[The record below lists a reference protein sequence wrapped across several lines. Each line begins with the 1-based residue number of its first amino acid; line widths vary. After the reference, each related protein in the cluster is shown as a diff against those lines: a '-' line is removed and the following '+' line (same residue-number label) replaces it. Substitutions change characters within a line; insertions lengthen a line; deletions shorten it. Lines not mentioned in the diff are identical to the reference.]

1 MKITPVIF
9 LALALAPIA
18 FFFTYVYLRDKYDR
32 EPLKY
37 LIITFVL
44 GISTAAPIIYLG
56 DYIQEYTGL
65 SIETSPFLY
74 AFAVVA
80 LMEEGLKYLV
90 LRWYNYPHKEFDEP
104 YDGIMY
110 GVAVSL
116 GFAAIENVL
125 YVFWSE
131 GEEVE
136 TAMLRMFTA
145 VPAHAAFGVLMGYF
159 VGRAKFLEKG
169 KRWLE
174 RMKGLGAA
182 ILVHGAY
189 DFFLFQGS
197 DYLIPFAFVTLILS
211 ILLARMAIRIHIV
224 NSPHS
229 PAAIISDSLP
239 DPPVDSPQMSSPP
252 TPPSD
257 VLPPNPDL

>member
-1 MKITPVIF
+1 MKITPIIF

-18 FFFTYVYLRDKYDR
+18 FLFTYVYLRDKYDR

-37 LIITFVL
+37 LIITFLL
-44 GISTAAPIIYLG
+44 GAATSAPIIFLG
-56 DYIQEYTGL
+56 DKIQEFTGL
-65 SIETSPFLY
+65 SIEVAPFLY
-74 AFAVVA
+74 AFFVVA

-131 GEEVE
+131 GEELE
-136 TAMLRMFTA
+136 TGFLRMFTA

-169 KRWLE
+169 NQWME
-174 RMKGLGAA
+174 RLKGLGAA

-189 DFFLFQGS
+189 DYFLFQGS
-197 DYLIPFAFVTLILS
+197 EYLIPFAFVTLILS
-211 ILLARMAIRIHIV
+211 ILLARMAIRIHV
-224 NSPHS
+224 ANSPHKT
-229 PAAIISDSLP
+229 
-239 DPPVDSPQMSSPP
+239 P
-252 TPPSD
+252 TNPTDMWP
-257 VLPPNPDL
+257 PPNTDA